1 MSMLTRG
8 QLKLNMDFVGSED
21 PIDDLSHIADR
32 LTLGVLSVGF
42 LIAASAVVMSGWAEH
57 ARFTILDVP
66 AFAFVCYVIAF
77 ALAFA
82 ILHNIWARH
91 RRKHSK

>member
-32 LTLGVLSVGF
+32 LTL
-42 LIAASAVVMSGWAEH
+42 AAK
-57 ARFTILDVP
+57 L
-66 AFAFVCYVIAF
+66 
-77 ALAFA
+77 
-82 ILHNIWARH
+82 RH
-91 RRKHSK
+91 RPGYWTA